1 MASPPK
7 TAAMKSDRVMV
18 REAVSTP
25 PLHLLTTPKEDI
37 SSLRESVSAYCNRSD
52 EALSEITNTSV
63 VGRSLLKE
71 QLARFMLAKA
81 IRQPASHN
89 RIHELT
95 LLLGGPDEEA
105 ALAIATLLLD
115 TATTPIPLTPGESSR
130 LDHTL
135 WDLIAT
141 HKWDQLRVA
150 ALKLTHRYGTAAGNN
165 LEKRW
170 RTVLDLAQTP
180 PSEPCRDAALAAL
193 GKITAE
199 VWLSWQ
205 LVDGG
210 DIWAVWC
217 LDELVKQIRLA
228 AHEDMPYPAREA
240 ALAAMKALAP
250 VLGFGSLPDW
260 RSRPDMLR
268 GAYFALYDML
278 NDDDEDIRDDAATA
292 ACRVLGEKVRLSPL
306 KTSEALAARMGRE
319 FGASEGFFEDVVG
332 RLKGCMGDVGVAL
345 EEALRT
351 DTILFAR
358 EKQNLFVDRA
368 LEAERWAAVL
378 RTCDVE
384 NGAEGR
390 SGFVFWVI
398 AGLTVL
404 ASKVEELGH
413 EGALGWISDEEVFI
427 LGVRVLEG
435 LRAVAGWNERG
446 DVEDAVWARV
456 EKAGGEL
463 EGALVRVEGHEL
475 WVRRLKENITD
486 HATSLG
492 NIPC

>member
-1 MASPPK
+1 
-7 TAAMKSDRVMV
+7 
-18 REAVSTP
+18 
-25 PLHLLTTPKEDI
+25 
-37 SSLRESVSAYCNRSD
+37 
-52 EALSEITNTSV
+52 
-63 VGRSLLKE
+63 
-71 QLARFMLAKA
+71 MLIKA
-81 IRQPASHN
+81 IRQPAVHN
-89 RIHELT
+89 RIHELI
-95 LLLGGPDEEA
+95 LVLGGPNEET

-115 TATTPIPLTPGESSR
+115 ITATPLPLTPGESSR

-135 WDLIAT
+135 WGLIAT

-150 ALKLTHRYGTAAGNN
+150 ALKLTHRYGAAAGAD

-170 RTVLDLAQTP
+170 RTVLDLTQTP

-205 LVDGG
+205 LVGGG

-228 AHEDMPYPAREA
+228 AHEDMSYPAREA

-250 VLGFGSLPDW
+250 VLGFSRLPDW
-260 RSRPDMLR
+260 QSRPDTLR

-278 NDDDEDIRDDAATA
+278 NDDEEDIRDDAAAA

-306 KTSEALAARMGRE
+306 KTGEALAARMAHE
-319 FGASEGFFEDVVG
+319 LGASGGFFEDVVG
-332 RLKGCMGDVGVAL
+332 RLTGGVKDVGVAL

-384 NGAEGR
+384 DGTEER

-398 AGLTVL
+398 SALMVLT
-404 ASKVEELGH
+404 SKVEELGN
-413 EGALGWISDEEVFI
+413 EGALGWISDEEVFV

-435 LRAVAGWNERG
+435 LKAVVGWNGRG
-446 DVEDAVWARV
+446 DVEDVVWARV
-456 EKAGGEL
+456 ERAGREL
-463 EGALVRVEGHEL
+463 EAALVRVEGHEL
-475 WVRRLKENITD
+475 WVRRLRENIAD

-492 NIPC
+492 NHPAVL

>member
-1 MASPPK
+1 M
-7 TAAMKSDRVMV
+7 
-18 REAVSTP
+18 
-25 PLHLLTTPKEDI
+25 
-37 SSLRESVSAYCNRSD
+37 RESVSAYCNRSD
-52 EALSEITNTSV
+52 EALSEITNASV

-71 QLARFMLAKA
+71 QLARFMLTKA
-81 IRQPASHN
+81 IRQPASNN
-89 RIHELT
+89 RIHELI

-115 TATTPIPLTPGESSR
+115 TATTPLPLTPGESSR
-130 LDHTL
+130 LDRAL
-135 WDLIAT
+135 WDLIFT

-150 ALKLTHRYGTAAGNN
+150 ALKLTHRYGATAGTD

-170 RTVLDLAQTP
+170 RTVLDLTQTP

-199 VWLSWQ
+199 VWSSWQ

-250 VLGFGSLPDW
+250 VLGFSSLPDW
-260 RSRPDMLR
+260 RSRPDTLR
-268 GAYFALYDML
+268 GAYFTLYDML

-306 KTSEALAARMGRE
+306 KTGEALAARMGRE

-332 RLKGCMGDVGVAL
+332 RLEGGIGDVGVAL
-345 EEALRT
+345 EEALRV

-378 RTCDVE
+378 RACNVE
-384 NGAEGR
+384 EGTEGR
-390 SGFVFWVI
+390 SEFVFWVI

-456 EKAGGEL
+456 EKAGEEL
-463 EGALVRVEGHEL
+463 EEALVRVEGHEL
-475 WVRRLKENITD
+475 WVRRLRENIMD
-486 HATSLG
+486 HAESLG